1 MRTAHPFAGR
11 ESGPPH
17 LRLND
22 PADVLAAVP
31 YLIGYHPTDCVVM
44 LALRGKSLVLTLRT
58 DLFEPDELTP
68 DELTPDELTPDELA
82 PGSSEPS
89 GSEPGLSGE
98 VLDAAAA
105 DVLRGVPADVTGA
118 VLVGYGSADRVEP
131 TILGLERAL
140 KAAGIR
146 VVEALRCSDGRYWSY
161 LCRNPRCC
169 PVDGV
174 PFDPSKSPVAA
185 TAIFAGQAALPDRD
199 AYEAQVAPIGG
210 LARLSIRQATDRA
223 GDRLIALISRAESE
237 ADAGQIMLREGRAA
251 IEEAIQ
257 RYADGGR
264 LDDDEAAWLSLLLV
278 SIPVR
283 DLAWERITGEPETL
297 ALHRDIWLDLTR
309 RVEPDLVPAPGSL
322 FAFAAWRTGDGPL
335 ARIAVERVLD
345 EDPTYGLANIVR
357 TALDRRLPPSVADG
371 FPYGPVRRRPE
382 RRPRRRSSSRRARSR
397 RE

>member
-11 ESGPPH
+11 GDDFSGDDFSGDDFIGRGHASGPPH

-58 DLFEPDELTP
+58 DLFAPDEP
-68 DELTPDELTPDELA
+68 A
-82 PGSSEPS
+82 PSAVSGPGPS
-89 GSEPGLSGE
+89 AEA
-98 VLDAAAA
+98 LDTAAA
-105 DVLRGVPADVTGA
+105 DLLRGVPATVTGA
-118 VLVGYGSADRVEP
+118 VLVGYGRADQVEP

-146 VVEALRCSDGRYWSY
+146 VVEALRCDAGRYWSY
-161 LCRNPRCC
+161 LCTNPACC

-185 TAIFAGQAALPDRD
+185 TAIFAGQAALPDRA
-199 AYEAQVAPIGG
+199 AYEAQVAPVGG

-223 GDRLIALISRAESE
+223 GDRLIALISQAESE
-237 ADAGQIMLREGRAA
+237 AEASRIMLREGGAA
-251 IEEAIQ
+251 IDEAVQ

-283 DLAWERITGEPETL
+283 DLAWERITGGPEVL
-297 ALHRDIWLDLTR
+297 ALHRAIWLDLTR
-309 RVEPDLVPAPGSL
+309 RVEPDLVAAPGSL
-322 FAFAAWRTGDGPL
+322 FAFAAWRSGDGPL

-357 TALDRRLPPSVADG
+357 TALDRRLPPSIADG
-371 FPYGPVRRRPE
+371 FPYGPVRRRPG
-382 RRPRRRSSSRRARSR
+382 RRPRKRSSSRRARSR